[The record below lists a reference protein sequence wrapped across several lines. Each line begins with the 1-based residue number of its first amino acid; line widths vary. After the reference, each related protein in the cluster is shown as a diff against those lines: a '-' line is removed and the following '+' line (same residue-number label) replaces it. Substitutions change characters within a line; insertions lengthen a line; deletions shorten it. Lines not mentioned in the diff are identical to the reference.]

1 MDKEILDLYTDYL
14 LVSTGQTTAT
24 GMASMLEGSLS
35 HDKITRFL
43 SKMDFTSKDL
53 WKLVKPTVREIETQP
68 GLSYLILDDTVE
80 AKPYTDEN
88 ELICWHFDHT
98 VGRSVKGVNQLSSLL
113 YRAGVSVPVGMELVR
128 KDQWITDKKTGKQK
142 RVASV
147 DKQVLFR
154 RMVSSACQNLSKVD
168 YVLTDCWFASAENMR
183 HIKEK
188 HKTDFIMPLKAN
200 RKASRWG
207 TTVVGNNGKEK
218 RIDELQLQE
227 GQVVEI
233 RLEQAG
239 FPLLLTKAV
248 YHNKDGS
255 QGVLYLVSSDLSM
268 SGEQIKDVYG
278 NRWKV
283 EEMYKSV
290 KSNASYPKSPTKTVR
305 TQANHFFCSMVA
317 FWKLERL
324 KIKTNINHFAMKAI
338 LYRNAVKTA
347 FKQLT
352 DIKAYLH
359 IGVGA

>member
-24 GMASMLEGSLS
+24 GMADMLEGSLS
-35 HDKITRFL
+35 HDKVTRFL
-43 SKMDFTSKDL
+43 SSRAFTSKDL
-53 WKLVKPTVREIETQP
+53 WKLVKPSVRQIEQQAGP
-68 GLSYLILDDTVE
+68 SYLILDDTVE

-88 ELICWHFDHT
+88 ELICWHYDHT
-98 VGRSVKGVNQLSSLL
+98 VGQSVKGVNQLSSLL

-128 KDQWITDKKTGKQK
+128 KDQWMIDKNTGKQK
-142 RVASV
+142 RVASI

-168 YVLTDCWFASAENMR
+168 YVLADTWFASSENMR
-183 HIKEK
+183 HIKES

-200 RKASRWG
+200 RKA
-207 TTVVGNNGKEK
+207 VLVGGNGQEK

-227 GQVVEI
+227 GQGVEI
-233 RLEQAG
+233 RLEQAD
-239 FPLLLTKAV
+239 FSLLLTKAV

-255 QGVLYLVSSDLSM
+255 QGVLYLVSSDLSL
-268 SGEQIKDVYG
+268 SGKQIKDVYSH
-278 NRWKV
+278 RWKV

-317 FWKLERL
+317 FWKLEQL
-324 KIKTNINHFAMKAI
+324 KIKTKLNHFAMKAI
-338 LYRNAVKTA
+338 LYKNAVKIA
-347 FKQLT
+347 FKKLT
-352 DIKAYLH
+352 DIKAKRH
-359 IGVGA
+359 IGICA

>member
-1 MDKEILDLYTDYL
+1 MDREILDLYTDYL

-24 GMASMLEGSLS
+24 GMADMLEGTLS

-43 SKMDFTSKDL
+43 SGRDFTSKDL
-53 WKLVKPTVREIETQP
+53 WKLVKPTVRAIEQQP
-68 GLSYLILDDTVE
+68 GPSYLILDDTVE

-98 VGRSVKGVNQLSSLL
+98 VGKSVKGVNQLSCLL

-128 KDQWITDKKTGKQK
+128 KDQWVTDKKTGKEK
-142 RVASV
+142 RVAST

-154 RMVSSACQNLSKVD
+154 RLVSSGFHNLSTVD
-168 YVLTDCWFASAENMR
+168 YVLADTWFASAQNMR
-183 HIKEK
+183 HIKEAN
-188 HKTDFIMPLKAN
+188 KTDFIMPVKIN
-200 RKASRWG
+200 RKALL
-207 TTVVGNNGKEK
+207 VGENGQEK
-218 RIDELQLQE
+218 RIDELELTE
-227 GQVVEI
+227 GQAAEI
-233 RLEQAG
+233 QLEQVD

-255 QGVLYLVSSDLSM
+255 QGVLYLLSSDLSL

-278 NRWKV
+278 KRWKV

-305 TQANHFFCSMVA
+305 TQANHFFCSMAA

-324 KIKTNINHFAMKAI
+324 RMKTNLNHFAMKAI
-338 LYRNAVKTA
+338 LYKNALKKA

-352 DIKAYLH
+352 DIKLQLN
-359 IGVGA
+359 I

>member
-14 LVSTGQTTAT
+14 LVSTAQTTAT
-24 GMASMLEGSLS
+24 GMSDMLEGSLS

-43 SKMDFTSKDL
+43 SKDDFTSKDL
-53 WKLVKPTVREIETQP
+53 WKLVKSTVREIEKQP

-98 VGRSVKGVNQLSSLL
+98 VGKSVKGVNQLSCLL
-113 YRAGVSVPVGMELVR
+113 YRAGVSLPVGMELIK
-128 KDQWITDKKTGKQK
+128 KDRWITDKKTGKQK
-142 RVASV
+142 RVAST
-147 DKQVLFR
+147 DKQTLFR
-154 RMVSSACQNLSKVD
+154 KMVSSACQNLSGVD
-168 YVLTDCWFASAENMR
+168 YVLADTWFASAENMR
-183 HIKEK
+183 HIKEG
-188 HKTDFIMPLKAN
+188 HETEFIMPLKTN
-200 RKASRWG
+200 RKVV
-207 TTVVGNNGKEK
+207 VVGDNGTEK
-218 RIDELQLQE
+218 RTDQLQLQE
-227 GQVVEI
+227 GQAVEI
-233 RLEQAG
+233 HLEQVD

-255 QGVLYLVSSDLSM
+255 QGVLYLVSSDLSL
-268 SGEQIKDVYG
+268 SGEQIKDVYS

-324 KIKTNINHFAMKAI
+324 KMKTNLNHFAMKAI
-338 LYRNAVKTA
+338 LYKNAVKIA
-347 FKQLT
+347 FKQLS
-352 DIKAYLH
+352 DFKAQLN
-359 IGVGA
+359 IEVDA

>member
-14 LVSTGQTTAT
+14 LVSTSQTTAT
-24 GMASMLEGSLS
+24 GMSDMLEGSLS

-43 SKMDFTSKDL
+43 SRDDFTSKDL
-53 WKLVKPTVREIETQP
+53 WQLVKPTVREVEQQSAP
-68 GLSYLILDDTVE
+68 SYLILDDTVE
-80 AKPYTDEN
+80 AKPYTDES

-98 VGRSVKGVNQLSSLL
+98 VGKSVKGVNQLSSLF
-113 YRAGVSVPVGMELVR
+113 YSAEVSLPIGMELVR

-142 RVASV
+142 RVAST

-154 RMVSSACQNLSKVD
+154 QMVSSACHNLFKVD
-168 YVLTDCWFASAENMR
+168 YVLSDNWFASAENMR
-183 HIKEK
+183 HIKGR
-188 HKTDFIMPLKAN
+188 HKTNFIMPLKTN
-200 RKASRWG
+200 RKA
-207 TTVVGNNGKEK
+207 VVLGQDEQK

-227 GQVVEI
+227 GQAVEI
-233 RLEQAG
+233 QLEQVG

-255 QGVLYLVSSDLSM
+255 QGVLYLVSSDLSL

-317 FWKLERL
+317 FWKLEQLRM
-324 KIKTNINHFAMKAI
+324 KTNLNHFAMKAI
-338 LYRNAVKTA
+338 LYKNAVKTA
-347 FKQLT
+347 FKQLS
-352 DIKAYLH
+352 DIKAQLN